1 MIPTKVLRQ
10 AVAGFGLPRGQVRVL
25 STRFGKV
32 CLVHTARDGN
42 RTQIRL
48 APGRG
53 DTHVRLEAEMAWL
66 THLATRHDLTVPIP
80 RPWRGGTFVSP
91 PLGSGEKTAWFA
103 IACSWVRGRHLD
115 FGLRADDMRRA
126 GDLIGRMHLANRD
139 APPGIA
145 AARADWGIPR
155 LFALAT
161 SLRDLVAGSA
171 VPPTGVTE
179 TTANALRASHAHLA
193 DAWRTLPSGA
203 DDVGLI
209 HTDSHRQN
217 LRWSRNALGLV
228 DFEDMAT
235 GRFMI
240 DVACLWSKMEARR
253 DGQRL
258 LDAILDGYDRV
269 RPLSRHALRDLR
281 VMLAFRR
288 FDYAG
293 WVLSWPH
300 IARESWGPAFL
311 AGTPAYIDR
320 WLSR

>member
-10 AVAGFGLPRGQVRVL
+10 AVAGFRLPRGRVRVL

-32 CLVHTARDGN
+32 CLAHTARDGV
-42 RTQIRL
+42 RTQLRL
-48 APGRG
+48 VPALGQ
-53 DTHVRLEAEMAWL
+53 TQVRLEAEMAWL
-66 THLATRHDLTVPIP
+66 TFLATRHDLTVPIP
-80 RPWRGGTFVSP
+80 RPWRGGAFVSP
-91 PLGSGEKTAWFA
+91 RLGSGEQTAWFA
-103 IACSWVRGRHLD
+103 IACSWVPGRHLN
-115 FGLRADDMRRA
+115 FGLRAHDMHRA
-126 GDLIGRMHLANRD
+126 GNLLGRMHLANRD

-145 AARADWGIPR
+145 AARGDWGIPR
-155 LFALAT
+155 LFELAT
-161 SLRDLVAGSA
+161 SLRDLVTEAA
-171 VPPTGVTE
+171 APPAGVTS
-179 TTANALRASHAHLA
+179 TTANALRVSHARLA
-193 DAWRTLPSGA
+193 DAWRTLPAGA

-209 HTDSHRQN
+209 HTDSHWQN

-253 DGQRL
+253 DGEKM

-269 RPLSRHALRDLR
+269 RPLSSQTLRDLR

-300 IARESWGPAFL
+300 PSRESWGPAFL
-311 AGTPAYIDR
+311 EGTPAYMDR

>member
-1 MIPTKVLRQ
+1 MIPTKALRQ
-10 AVAGFGLPRGQVRVL
+10 AIAGFGLPRGQARVL

-32 CLVHTARDGN
+32 CLAHTTRDGI
-42 RTQIRL
+42 RTQVRL
-48 APGRG
+48 VPAG
-53 DTHVRLEAEMAWL
+53 DEAHVRLEAEMAWL
-66 THLATRHDLTVPIP
+66 THLATRHDLRVPIP

-91 PLGSGEKTAWFA
+91 PLGLDDETAWFA
-103 IACSWVRGRHLD
+103 IACSWVPGRHLTL
-115 FGLRADDMRRA
+115 GLRADEMRRA
-126 GDLIGRMHLANRD
+126 GELIGRMHLANRD
-139 APPGIA
+139 APSGIA
-145 AARADWGIPR
+145 AARAEWGIPR

-161 SLRDLVAGSA
+161 SLRDLVAGA
-171 VPPTGVTE
+171 AAPPAGVSSTI
-179 TTANALRASHAHLA
+179 ANALRASHAQLA
-193 DAWRTLPSGA
+193 NAWRTLPSGA

-209 HTDSHRQN
+209 HTDSHWQN

-269 RPLSRHALRDLR
+269 RPLAGHALRDLR

-300 IARESWGPAFL
+300 LAHERWGPAFL
-311 AGTPAYIDR
+311 EGTPEYIDR